1 MNIAMLLLGALISS
15 VAPLLMKPLSGE
27 LSPLSIALGR
37 AIATIPL
44 LLVLLKMEAR
54 IAGKAF
60 RPLPIAAATWQI
72 VGALLFAANGMVFAA
87 ALIFTPTATAYV
99 IAASTPVYMLGYQLV
114 WGEKRPSAAE
124 YLIATV
130 IFAGLLMFFLR
141 GLQGGA
147 AFGVGCA
154 VAAGITFAGYFFAQG
169 RLGNTVSST
178 GVPLAQGTVLLGM
191 ILTIPMSGLFLCVAA
206 PGELLTRLW
215 MPLSFAAKPE
225 QLALLGLLA
234 LQVGLPTWLWAKSIP
249 KVPPFLAGAAP
260 TLIAVWGPLWTGLVY
275 NEPFGGVEEIVG
287 LVLVHGGVLAA
298 VSLKTRRRRIPTS

>member
-1 MNIAMLLLGALISS
+1 
-15 VAPLLMKPLSGE
+15 
-27 LSPLSIALGR
+27 
-37 AIATIPL
+37 
-44 LLVLLKMEAR
+44 MEAR
-54 IAGKAF
+54 ISGKAF

-169 RLGNTVSST
+169 RLGKTVSST
-178 GVPLAQGTVLLGM
+178 GVPLAQVGAVDATAELGR
-191 ILTIPMSGLFLCVAA
+191 LGLNEHLSSQRSNGLRAMVERIRKVAA
-206 PGELLTRLW
+206 E
-215 MPLSFAAKPE
+215 AA
-225 QLALLGLLA
+225 
-234 LQVGLPTWLWAKSIP
+234 
-249 KVPPFLAGAAP
+249 
-260 TLIAVWGPLWTGLVY
+260 
-275 NEPFGGVEEIVG
+275 
-287 LVLVHGGVLAA
+287 
-298 VSLKTRRRRIPTS
+298 